1 VNKSILLNIK
11 KLTYVK
17 KIISIIFFEK
27 VETITLL
34 YRNYCKCFVHYVC
47 FWVAWNFFEEYLRW
61 AVKSDRKIKRNI
73 LHRSAVLQIL
83 VIVFYRYLPSPM
95 AFHKKIEEPF
105 CFI

>member
-34 YRNYCKCFVHYVC
+34 YRNYCKCFC
-47 FWVAWNFFEEYLRW
+47 
-61 AVKSDRKIKRNI
+61 
-73 LHRSAVLQIL
+73 
-83 VIVFYRYLPSPM
+83 
-95 AFHKKIEEPF
+95 
-105 CFI
+105 